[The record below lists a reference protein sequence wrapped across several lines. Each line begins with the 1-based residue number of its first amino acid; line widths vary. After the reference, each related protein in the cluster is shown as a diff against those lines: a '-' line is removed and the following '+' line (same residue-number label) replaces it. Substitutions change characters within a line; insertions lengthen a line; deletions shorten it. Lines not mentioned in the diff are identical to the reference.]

1 MRFKLVPT
9 NDAFFD
15 YFQDSAD
22 NAAECAKRLRDL
34 VNDFTDVEAKHQ
46 RVVDSEQQGDRYT
59 KKIVQA
65 LNHTFVTPFDRE
77 DIHRLAEEF
86 DDVVDDMLA
95 VSDLL
100 LLASGGEIL
109 LPELAEQAELLCQM
123 TEQAALLTQKLPKMR
138 GHEPYLEAIDK
149 LESQGDAIYR
159 RALARL
165 FAEHDALTIL
175 RWKDVISEMER
186 AINAVE
192 DISKVVE
199 SVVVKHA

>member
-22 NAAECAKRLRDL
+22 NAAECARRLRDL
-34 VNDFTDVEAKHQ
+34 VNDFTDVAVKHQ
-46 RVVDSEQQGDRYT
+46 RVVDCEQQGDRYT
-59 KKIVQA
+59 QKIVQA

-100 LLASGGEIL
+100 QLASGGEI

-123 TEQAALLTQKLPKMR
+123 TEQAVLLMQKLPKMR
-138 GHEPYLEAIDK
+138 GVEPYLEAIDK
-149 LESQGDAIYR
+149 LESQGDSIYR
-159 RALARL
+159 RTLARL

-186 AINAVE
+186 AINTVE
-192 DISKVVE
+192 DISDVVE

>member
-15 YFQDSAD
+15 YFLESAE
-22 NAAECAKRLRDL
+22 NASECARRLRDL
-34 VNDFTDVEAKHQ
+34 VTDFTDVAAKHQ
-46 RVVDSEQQGDRYT
+46 RVVDCERLGDRYT
-59 KKIVQA
+59 HKIVQA

-100 LLASGGEIL
+100 QLAAGGDI
-109 LPELAEQAELLCQM
+109 LPELIEQAELLVQM
-123 TEQAALLTQKLPKMR
+123 TEQACLLMKKLPKMK
-138 GHEPYLEAIDK
+138 GVEPFLEAIDK
-149 LESQGDAIYR
+149 LESQGDSVYR
-159 RALARL
+159 RTLARL
-165 FAEHDALTIL
+165 FAEHDAMTIL
-175 RWKDVISEMER
+175 RWKDVVGEMEK
-186 AINAVE
+186 AINTVE
-192 DISKVVE
+192 DISNVVE